1 MAGIAIGTYA
11 DFNGGDYSFQ
21 NFHVGTARPY
31 QGRSFQ
37 YASFGYSGS
46 VVDLQGG
53 NIEASLVFAFNE
65 LVLNMAV
72 EAAEDRWLVEIKT
85 VWLDPTSFVEQSD
98 YMEDTFMITGFSH
111 DTSRLSLLL
120 ASPLDAI
127 SGDVPRRKLSNVLV
141 GSLPSTGDVALL

>member
-1 MAGIAIGTYA
+1 MAGIAVGTYVSVGD
-11 DFNGGDYSFQ
+11 DFNFQ
-21 NFHVGTARPY
+21 NFHVGGSRTY
-31 QGRSFQ
+31 SGRSYT

-46 VVDLQGG
+46 VIDLQGG

-72 EAAEDRWLVEIKT
+72 EAAEERWMVDINT
-85 VWLDPTSFVEQSD
+85 VWLDPTNFSEQGD
-98 YMEDTFMITGFSH
+98 YMEDTFMVTGFSH